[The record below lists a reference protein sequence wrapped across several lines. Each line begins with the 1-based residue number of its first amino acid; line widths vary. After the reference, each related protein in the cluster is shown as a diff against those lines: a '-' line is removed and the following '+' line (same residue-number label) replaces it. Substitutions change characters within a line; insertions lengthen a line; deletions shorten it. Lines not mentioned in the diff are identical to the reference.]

1 MSEGTKKYLIFT
13 IEKESYAIPISK
25 VQEVIRYMPITRL
38 HEASRFLKGVVN
50 LRGKIIPIVDMRL
63 KFGLPEKPYTDRTVF
78 IIVEILGIR
87 DVNHVGLAVDGVK
100 DVVDIAD
107 AAVNRT
113 PEIGFR
119 FKSKYL
125 YGIVQLQDSMVLILN
140 LDSILT
146 TEEVVEI
153 KEQVVQ
159 QGT

>member
-1 MSEGTKKYLIFT
+1 MSDNLKKYLIFN
-13 IEKESYAIPISK
+13 IEKESYGIPISK

-78 IIVEILGIR
+78 IIVEILGVR

-100 DVVDIAD
+100 DVADIPD
-107 AAVNRT
+107 SAVNRT
-113 PEIGFR
+113 PEIGFK

-125 YGIVQLQDSMVLILN
+125 YGIVQLQDTMVMILN

-146 TEEVVEI
+146 TEEVVELG
-153 KEQVVQ
+153 EQVQ
-159 QGT
+159 QAN

>member
-1 MSEGTKKYLIFT
+1 MSEEVKKYLIFT
-13 IEKESYAIPISK
+13 IEKESYGIPISK

-63 KFGLPEKPYTDRTVF
+63 KFGLPEKPYNDRTVF
-78 IIVEILGIR
+78 IIVEILGLR
-87 DVNHVGLAVDGVK
+87 DVNHIGLAVDGVK
-100 DVVDIAD
+100 DVVDIPD
-107 AAVNRT
+107 TAVNRT

-125 YGIVQLQDSMVLILN
+125 YGIVQLQDTMVLILN

-146 TEEVVEI
+146 TEEVVELG
-153 KEQVVQ
+153 QQVQ
-159 QGT
+159 QTT